1 MFSYMKQRPGFYR
14 EVVALATPIVLQ
26 NLITSALGMADTF
39 MVGMLGE
46 TPMAAVALANI
57 PLYVVQLFIFGVQS
71 GATVL
76 LSQYWGKQ
84 DMGAIN
90 RVMGVSIWIA
100 VSITALFAGILL
112 VCPIPFLSLFGNQG
126 EVIALAAQYGRLAGL
141 SYVFSALTMMYV
153 TAYRSMERPQLGLYI
168 LMVSMTLNTFL
179 NWVFIF
185 GNLGAPALG
194 VRGAALATL
203 IARSAELVIVV
214 VHLLTTKFFR
224 VQPALVLLPGL
235 DMLRRF
241 VRYGGPVVCNETL
254 WGLGTSMFA
263 TVMGH
268 MEGSTE
274 ILAAY
279 TIAGNVEKICM
290 VFSFG
295 IAATAAIIIGR
306 EIGAGRTDQ
315 VYNTGLTLNTLAALC
330 GACLGVLLWLFA
342 RFVAPVW
349 VFPLFHLSEGA
360 ESVATMMIT
369 VMALYM
375 TLKDFNS
382 VNIVG
387 VLRGGGDVR
396 AATLIDIGPLWTC
409 AIPYAAICGL
419 VLRLPVLWVY
429 LAFPLEQVIKCS
441 MGISRLRS
449 GKWVRDVTAV
459 HPLAKTLD

>member
-1 MFSYMKQRPGFYR
+1 
-14 EVVALATPIVLQ
+14 
-26 NLITSALGMADTF
+26 
-39 MVGMLGE
+39 
-46 TPMAAVALANI
+46 
-57 PLYVVQLFIFGVQS
+57 
-71 GATVL
+71 
-76 LSQYWGKQ
+76 
-84 DMGAIN
+84 
-90 RVMGVSIWIA
+90 
-100 VSITALFAGILL
+100 
-112 VCPIPFLSLFGNQG
+112 
-126 EVIALAAQYGRLAGL
+126 
-141 SYVFSALTMMYV
+141 
-153 TAYRSMERPQLGLYI
+153 
-168 LMVSMTLNTFL
+168 
-179 NWVFIF
+179 
-185 GNLGAPALG
+185 
-194 VRGAALATL
+194 
-203 IARSAELVIVV
+203 
-214 VHLLTTKFFR
+214 
-224 VQPALVLLPGL
+224 
-235 DMLRRF
+235 
-241 VRYGGPVVCNETL
+241 
-254 WGLGTSMFA
+254 MFA

-419 VLRLPVLWVY
+419 VLRLPVFWVY
-429 LAFPLEQVIKCS
+429 LAFPLEQIIKIMDPDIIGSDTGQSILNNFVLHAMLQECAAELH
-441 MGISRLRS
+441 SRLHIEFVVSNEYHALGRQLFFHFFNNS
-449 GKWVRDVTAV
+449 SLFRPNRYFIFSFAHSTP
-459 HPLAKTLD
+459 PLLIECSERGAAPLLYLSR

>member
-1 MFSYMKQRPGFYR
+1 MNTKTTVISQAELDAQFACCDKIAAYWQTKGR
-14 EVVALATPIVLQ
+14 TP
-26 NLITSALGMADTF
+26 
-39 MVGMLGE
+39 
-46 TPMAAVALANI
+46 
-57 PLYVVQLFIFGVQS
+57 
-71 GATVL
+71 
-76 LSQYWGKQ
+76 
-84 DMGAIN
+84 
-90 RVMGVSIWIA
+90 
-100 VSITALFAGILL
+100 
-112 VCPIPFLSLFGNQG
+112 
-126 EVIALAAQYGRLAGL
+126 
-141 SYVFSALTMMYV
+141 
-153 TAYRSMERPQLGLYI
+153 TAYVETYGCQQNEADSEKLRGFLAQCGYAIVGSAEGADVVIM
-168 LMVSMTLNTFL
+168 NTCAIREHAEQR
-179 NWVFIF
+179 VF

-235 DMLRRF
+235 DMVKRF

-459 HPLAKTLD
+459 HPLAKALD